1 MGWGVGAGGG
11 WGGLA
16 DCGIDTAAPM
26 RRCDR
31 TFGAGSAGLWLL
43 AGPAFSSDEAGDGPV
58 VTRSPAHCTPE
69 TDTIVDETGVEIT
82 IPSKQVLADWHKRL
96 SKLHRE
102 LAPDG
107 SGRRPTFDQ
116 ARAVFIECALPR
128 LLLGIVP
135 TETDERMLFGLPAK
149 YIKAGLDKGLSKAQ
163 RLEMLAW
170 STLHY
175 SDPRKTMAQKPAKDD
190 SMRQTTLYHD
200 GEHTCMMHVACHRGV
215 EFRFSR
221 FDYSFENLI
230 FSVTIDVIIF

>member
-1 MGWGVGAGGG
+1 M
-11 WGGLA
+11 
-16 DCGIDTAAPM
+16 DTAAPM

-31 TFGAGSAGLWLL
+31 LFCAGSAGLWLL
-43 AGPAFSSDEAGDGPV
+43 AGPAFSSDEAGDGPM
-58 VTRSPAHCTPE
+58 VTRSSAHCTPE
-69 TDTIVDETGVEIT
+69 TDTIVDETGLEIT

-107 SGRRPTFDQ
+107 SGRRPAFDQ

-149 YIKAGLDKGLSKAQ
+149 YVKAGLDKGLSKAQ

-200 GEHTCMMHVACHRGV
+200 GERTCMMHVACVACRTLHVAELHLTCRMCTRV
-215 EFRFSR
+215 CMCMQVRC
-221 FDYSFENLI
+221 
-230 FSVTIDVIIF
+230 